1 MKKAVRAPVCM
12 KEIEMTL
19 TKQQGFTLVELLV
32 VIGILGILSAALFPA
47 VSSAVLQ
54 ANMTAVGTRG
64 KDIFVAITAANME
77 REPLGLGTIWPT
89 TDTSA
94 DSGLTAASTTSTE
107 YFKYIYNE
115 DNRSDSTKWSPLV
128 DGFDY
133 SKLAGAGVK
142 ASGQKLD
149 KKNNMWIIACNLRDE
164 MEDIIPAL
172 VTRNIIGTSLVTD
185 KFTPGSGDAGEQT
198 GGAQLEW
205 TTTAENKTPFSDKGF
220 VVVRKGGA
228 ILKGRGRYRQHA
240 VVYNNQFFDIS
251 SAKPALVYLEP

>member
-1 MKKAVRAPVCM
+1 
-12 KEIEMTL
+12 MTL

-89 TDTSA
+89 TAESA
-94 DSGLTAASTTSTE
+94 DSELKSASGNSSTD

-115 DNRSDSTKWSPLV
+115 TKRSDAANWSPLV

-142 ASGQKLD
+142 ASGQQLLKD
-149 KKNNMWIIACNLRDE
+149 NNMWIVACNLRDE

-172 VTRNIIGTSLVTD
+172 VTRNIAGNSLVTTS
-185 KFTPGSGDAGEQT
+185 FQPSGSDQGT
-198 GGAQLEW
+198 SGGAQLEW
-205 TTTAENKTPFSDKGF
+205 TTTPMNKTPFSDKGF

-240 VVYNNQFFDIS
+240 VVYNNQYFDIS
-251 SAKPALVYLEP
+251 NADPKLKYLEP

>member
-1 MKKAVRAPVCM
+1 
-12 KEIEMTL
+12 MTL

-89 TDTSA
+89 TAESA
-94 DSGLTAASTTSTE
+94 DTELKAASAASSTE
-107 YFKYIYNE
+107 YFKYVYNE
-115 DNRSDSTKWSPLV
+115 QNRSDSKNWSPLV

-142 ASGQKLD
+142 ASGQQLQKE
-149 KKNNMWIIACNLRDE
+149 NNMWIIASNLRDE
-164 MEDIIPAL
+164 MEDVIPAL
-172 VTRNIIGTSLVTD
+172 CTRNILGSSLVVD
-185 KFTPGSGDAGEQT
+185 KFQPTDSGTET
-198 GGAQLEW
+198 GGKQLEW
-205 TTTAENKTPFSDKGF
+205 TTVPANKVPFSDKGF

-228 ILKGRGRYRQHA
+228 ILKGRGRYRQYT
-240 VVYNNQFFDIS
+240 VVYNNQYFDVS
-251 SAKPALVYLEP
+251 NADPKLKYLEP

>member
-1 MKKAVRAPVCM
+1 
-12 KEIEMTL
+12 MTL

-89 TDTSA
+89 TAESA
-94 DSGLTAASTTSTE
+94 DTELKAASAGSSTE

-115 DNRSDSTKWSPLV
+115 QNRSDSKNWSPLV

-142 ASGQKLD
+142 ASGQQLQKE
-149 KKNNMWIIACNLRDE
+149 NNMWIVASNIRDE
-164 MEDIIPAL
+164 MEDIVPVL
-172 VTRNIIGTSLVTD
+172 CTRNILASSLIID
-185 KFTPGSGDAGEQT
+185 KFQPSSDASET
-198 GGAQLEW
+198 GGKQLEW
-205 TTTAENKTPFSDKGF
+205 TTVPANKTPFSDKGF
-220 VVVRKGGA
+220 VIVRKGGA
-228 ILKGRGRYRQHA
+228 ILKGRGRYRQHT
-240 VVYNNQFFDIS
+240 VVYNNQYFDIS
-251 SAKPALVYLEP
+251 NADPKLKYLEP